1 MSLCNHWIQEEETV
15 HTWSGLVTQSV
26 SQLKCSLSRGFS
38 LSIMYSSPV
47 QRGGFWPRKRLLT
60 MGAIGGRAHLST
72 LPNCVALQTVAT
84 VQLHGNTK
92 AILDHGSR
100 TLLLPPK
107 LLKLF
112 PKWLSTILWHNFFW
126 EGAAQHYCSD
136 SCLYNWIQLFA
147 QWWNCTNIVILWLC
161 IVQIVQIVHIV
172 QIVQIMQAVQIPS
185 RSPT

>member
-1 MSLCNHWIQEEETV
+1 MSLCSHWIQEEETV
-15 HTWSGLVTQSV
+15 HTWSELVTQSV

-72 LPNCVALQTVAT
+72 LPNCVALQVAT
-84 VQLHGNTK
+84 VQLRGNTK
-92 AILDHGSR
+92 AILDHGSWP
-100 TLLLPPK
+100 LLLPPK

-161 IVQIVQIVHIV
+161 IVQIVQI
-172 QIVQIMQAVQIPS
+172 MQAVQIPS
-185 RSPT
+185 RSST